1 MSGMRLSYRTVYT
14 LRRTLPLAVTQRANH
29 GGSGGSGG
37 AGPQGQGLGAG
48 LALAAG
54 LAIAAKAYADKDR
67 SLLKAES
74 PEVQAHENRVSTQ
87 EIEHDNRVRTYMQRD
102 KIFNYFASF
111 QHVTK
116 SGQRDMMMT
125 PMDFYASITP
135 DCNKFGAMAG
145 VHVTV
150 TDAEVEKGTH
160 YWGKSN
166 VPDSILNKI
175 GELGLITYSDYCLLL
190 ALLSTPK
197 RFINTVFNLLDVTGD
212 GNIEPKE
219 FAFVTTK
226 MALREGGFGTYT
238 DKDQKE
244 ILAST
249 SSGLTNYLYGKDRAG
264 TLNKDSFALLQ
275 STLLDEIIQL
285 EFYEYDK
292 EGSGRISERDLCNF
306 LLKNSKIP
314 PKKQATMLKRVEKKW
329 PSKGR
334 GVSLPSFGNLFHVLA
349 AGAELERALFLLDVE
364 NIGVNVEE
372 FRKVSSWVSQQ
383 ELSDHVTAVLFE
395 LLDSDNSGRLT
406 KEDVSS
412 VLADWRASRG
422 FDKGMIQVSL
432 GQLRI

>member
-1 MSGMRLSYRTVYT
+1 MSGMRLSCRTVYT
-14 LRRTLPLAVTQRANH
+14 LRRTLPLAITQRANH

-74 PEVQAHENRVSTQ
+74 PEVQAHE
-87 EIEHDNRVRTYMQRD
+87 NRVRTYMQRD

-275 STLLDEIIQL
+275 SALLDEIIQL
-285 EFYEYDK
+285 EFNEYDK

-395 LLDSDNSGRLT
+395 LLDNDNSGRLT